1 MNKRI
6 DLHMHSLFSDGEL
19 LPSELARR
27 AANLNHEVI
36 AITDHVDYSNVEQI
50 PQIQKAI
57 DDINANWNIKV
68 VLGAEVTHVPTESID
83 GVAKKAKDW
92 GAQIVVVHGETLNEP
107 VIEGT
112 NYAAVNSEYVDIL
125 GHPGLIT
132 YEEAQIAKENGIY
145 LEISARS
152 GHCLG
157 NGHVANIASEVGN
170 KLLVNTDTHS
180 PDNLITFEKSY
191 EIALGAG
198 LSKKEAMAAIVDNP
212 RELLKS
218 KGILWKHQNYLM
230 K

>member
-83 GVAKKAKDW
+83 GVAKKAKDL

-198 LSKKEAMAAIVDNP
+198 LSLSLIHISEP
-212 RELLKS
+212 TRRS
-218 KGILWKHQNYLM
+218 
-230 K
+230 

>member
-83 GVAKKAKDW
+83 GVAKKAKDL

-132 YEEAQIAKENGIY
+132 YEESQIAKENGIY

-218 KGILWKHQNYLM
+218 KGIL
-230 K
+230 

>member
-83 GVAKKAKDW
+83 GVAKKAKDL

-132 YEEAQIAKENGIY
+132 YEESQIAKENGIY

-157 NGHVANIASEVGN
+157 NGHVANIATEVGN

-218 KGILWKHQNYLM
+218 KGIL
-230 K
+230 

>member
-57 DDINANWNIKV
+57 DDINTNWNIKV

-83 GVAKKAKDW
+83 GVAKNAKDL

-218 KGILWKHQNYLM
+218 KGIL
-230 K
+230 

>member
-1 MNKRI
+1 
-6 DLHMHSLFSDGEL
+6 MHSLFSDGEL

-27 AANLNHEVI
+27 AADLNHEVI

-83 GVAKKAKDW
+83 GVAKKAKDL

-198 LSKKEAMAAIVDNP
+198 LSKKEAMVAIVDNP

-218 KGILWKHQNYLM
+218 KGIL
-230 K
+230 

>member
-83 GVAKKAKDW
+83 GVAKKAKDL

-132 YEEAQIAKENGIY
+132 YEEAKIAKENGIY

-157 NGHVANIASEVGN
+157 NGHVANIATEVGN

-218 KGILWKHQNYLM
+218 KGIL
-230 K
+230 

>member
-36 AITDHVDYSNVEQI
+36 AITDHVDYSKVEQI

-83 GVAKKAKDW
+83 GVAKKAKDL

-218 KGILWKHQNYLM
+218 KGIL
-230 K
+230 

>member
-83 GVAKKAKDW
+83 GVAKKAKDL

-157 NGHVANIASEVGN
+157 NGLVAKIASEVGN

-218 KGILWKHQNYLM
+218 KGIL
-230 K
+230 

>member
-83 GVAKKAKDW
+83 GVAKKAKDL

-132 YEEAQIAKENGIY
+132 YEEGQIAKENGIY

-218 KGILWKHQNYLM
+218 KGIL
-230 K
+230 

>member
-83 GVAKKAKDW
+83 GVAKKAKDL

-132 YEEAQIAKENGIY
+132 YEEAQIAKENGTY

-218 KGILWKHQNYLM
+218 KGIL
-230 K
+230 

>member
-57 DDINANWNIKV
+57 VDINANWNIKV

-83 GVAKKAKDW
+83 GVAKKAKDL

-157 NGHVANIASEVGN
+157 NGHVANIATEVGN

-218 KGILWKHQNYLM
+218 KGIL
-230 K
+230 

>member
-83 GVAKKAKDW
+83 GVAKKAKDL

-157 NGHVANIASEVGN
+157 NGHVTNIASEVGN

-218 KGILWKHQNYLM
+218 KGIL
-230 K
+230 

>member
-1 MNKRI
+1 
-6 DLHMHSLFSDGEL
+6 MHSLFSDGEL

-83 GVAKKAKDW
+83 GVAKKAKDL

-125 GHPGLIT
+125 VHPGLIT

-218 KGILWKHQNYLM
+218 KGIL
-230 K
+230 

>member
-1 MNKRI
+1 
-6 DLHMHSLFSDGEL
+6 MHSLFSDGEL

-83 GVAKKAKDW
+83 RVAKNAKDL

-132 YEEAQIAKENGIY
+132 YEEAQIAKENGVY

-218 KGILWKHQNYLM
+218 KGIL
-230 K
+230 

>member
-83 GVAKKAKDW
+83 GVAKKAKDL

-191 EIALGAG
+191 EIALGDG

-218 KGILWKHQNYLM
+218 KGIL
-230 K
+230 

>member
-1 MNKRI
+1 
-6 DLHMHSLFSDGEL
+6 MHSLFSDGEL

-27 AANLNHEVI
+27 ATNLNHEVI

-83 GVAKKAKDW
+83 GVAKKAKDL

-218 KGILWKHQNYLM
+218 KGIL
-230 K
+230 

>member
-1 MNKRI
+1 
-6 DLHMHSLFSDGEL
+6 MHSLFSDGEL

-83 GVAKKAKDW
+83 GVAKKAKDL

-198 LSKKEAMAAIVDNP
+198 LSKKEAMAAIVDNT

-218 KGILWKHQNYLM
+218 KGIL
-230 K
+230 

>member
-1 MNKRI
+1 
-6 DLHMHSLFSDGEL
+6 MHSLFSDGEL

-83 GVAKKAKDW
+83 GVAKKAKDL

-132 YEEAQIAKENGIY
+132 YEEAQIAKENRIY
-145 LEISARS
+145 LEISARN

-157 NGHVANIASEVGN
+157 NGHVANIATEVGN

-218 KGILWKHQNYLM
+218 KGIL
-230 K
+230 

>member
-1 MNKRI
+1 M
-6 DLHMHSLFSDGEL
+6 
-19 LPSELARR
+19 
-27 AANLNHEVI
+27 
-36 AITDHVDYSNVEQI
+36 
-50 PQIQKAI
+50 
-57 DDINANWNIKV
+57 
-68 VLGAEVTHVPTESID
+68 
-83 GVAKKAKDW
+83 
-92 GAQIVVVHGETLNEP
+92 
-107 VIEGT
+107 
-112 NYAAVNSEYVDIL
+112 
-125 GHPGLIT
+125 IT

-191 EIALGAG
+191 ERALGAG

-218 KGILWKHQNYLM
+218 KGIL
-230 K
+230 

>member
-83 GVAKKAKDW
+83 GVAKKAKDL

-157 NGHVANIASEVGN
+157 NGHVVNIASEVGN

-218 KGILWKHQNYLM
+218 KGIL
-230 K
+230 

>member
-83 GVAKKAKDW
+83 GVAKKAKDL

-157 NGHVANIASEVGN
+157 NGEVGN

-218 KGILWKHQNYLM
+218 KGIL
-230 K
+230 